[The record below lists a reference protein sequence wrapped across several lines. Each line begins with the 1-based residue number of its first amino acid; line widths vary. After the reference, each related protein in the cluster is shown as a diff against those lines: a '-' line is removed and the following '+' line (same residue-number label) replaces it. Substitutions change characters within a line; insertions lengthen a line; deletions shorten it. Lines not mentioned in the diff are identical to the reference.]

1 MYTILRYLVLVIIC
15 LAAYYLG
22 KNYIRQFREAK
33 KMSDDQMEEQRRK
46 KEACRR
52 AYYEQTGAI
61 LNKQAGADGEGQTA
75 HSEDREERSGKNREE
90 PSNAA
95 GKEQTDSEEKETSGR
110 A

>member
-46 KEACRR
+46 KKPAAARIMSR
-52 AYYEQTGAI
+52 PV
-61 LNKQAGADGEGQTA
+61 
-75 HSEDREERSGKNREE
+75 RS
-90 PSNAA
+90 
-95 GKEQTDSEEKETSGR
+95 
-110 A
+110 